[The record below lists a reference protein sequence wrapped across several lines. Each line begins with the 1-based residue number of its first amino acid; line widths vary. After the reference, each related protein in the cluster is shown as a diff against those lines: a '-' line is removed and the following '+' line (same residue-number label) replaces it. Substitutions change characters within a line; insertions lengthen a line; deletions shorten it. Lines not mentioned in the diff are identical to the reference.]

1 VADDGTGIP
10 ADEREV
16 LLGERE
22 ISQLHDNGGLGLWL
36 VGWIANRYD
45 GEFDIESGDGTT
57 VVLRFDSAAEP
68 WPGAHTVG
76 CNFGKRVGT
85 SWCRYPSR
93 EYSRQYQDWS

>member
-45 GEFDIESGDGTT
+45 GEFDIGSGDGTT

-68 WPGAHTVG
+68 
-76 CNFGKRVGT
+76 
-85 SWCRYPSR
+85 
-93 EYSRQYQDWS
+93 